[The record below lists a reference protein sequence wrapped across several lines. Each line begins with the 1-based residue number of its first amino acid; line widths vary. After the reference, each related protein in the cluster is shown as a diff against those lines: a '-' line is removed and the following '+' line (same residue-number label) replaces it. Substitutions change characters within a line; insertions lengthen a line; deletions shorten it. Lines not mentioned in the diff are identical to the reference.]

1 MDPAKLEKETLKDGE
16 SPTQF
21 LHKFQWRWKIET
33 GSEWNANESP
43 KALFMLY
50 VKNAMPKEAQKKLN
64 HLVGLMKLEWPVF
77 VEHIVHYVEAYGEQ
91 KQNLEKQDKMLVGK
105 HNSK

>member
-1 MDPAKLEKETLKDGE
+1 
-16 SPTQF
+16 
-21 LHKFQWRWKIET
+21 
-33 GSEWNANESP
+33 
-43 KALFMLY
+43 MLY